1 MNNSTFKATVP
12 RVHVILSLATVALTV
27 GIAFSINAT
36 AKSMS
41 ITEYN
46 FLAKKIEAE
55 FTEAKINCDSVLGIA
70 FNKCLEE
77 ADFIGD
83 TSKMELDTKRKIII
97 STKSSSISSKADSER
112 NMKTKTTNSMPI
124 LDKLNPIFKRSC
136 LI

>member
-12 RVHVILSLATVALTV
+12 RVHVILGLAAVALTV

-55 FTEAKINCDSVLGIA
+55 FTKAKIRCDSILGNA
-70 FNKCLEE
+70 FEKCLEE
-77 ADFIGD
+77 AVSIKD
-83 TSKMELDTKRKIII
+83 TSKMELDTKRKIIK
-97 STKSSSISSKADSER
+97 STESSSISSKADSER

-124 LDKLNPIFKRSC
+124 LDKLNPILSVRV
-136 LI
+136 